1 MAPATQEET
10 YKFLSLFQKYKSI
23 YDEIKS
29 DDSSVDY
36 GFCSDDTNTLR
47 GDNREKCINY
57 KLLCTRVFKYMNKIK
72 DKHKKITP
80 ECDKHLYYWIQEEL
94 LPVQSNGCNAFSF
107 YKILLENYCKNGV
120 WEQCKSHISEMK
132 YEVFERH
139 NNLMHL
145 YDIFQNI
152 INPNDKEE
160 STKCNKAKESVKEY
174 DNYIKPCFGGVSS
187 NYCNELKN
195 FKEDYE
201 KVITEVPCDNV
212 KKILTSPE
220 GISKAFITTI
230 SVVSI
235 LIVSIILYFLYKFT
249 PFGSWLS
256 LRLNKKKK
264 RSLKIDN
271 KTNQYIHA
279 LKSSYRNPEN
289 ISYKVAYN
297 SAQYS

>member
-1 MAPATQEET
+1 
-10 YKFLSLFQKYKSI
+10 
-23 YDEIKS
+23 
-29 DDSSVDY
+29 
-36 GFCSDDTNTLR
+36 
-47 GDNREKCINY
+47 
-57 KLLCTRVFKYMNKIK
+57 MNKIK
-72 DKHKKITP
+72 AKHAKITP
-80 ECDKHLYYWIQEEL
+80 ECDKYLYYLIQGEL
-94 LPVQSNGCNAFSF
+94 LTVQSNGCNAFSF

-120 WEQCKSHISEMK
+120 WEQCTKYINEMK

-220 GISKAFITTI
+220 AISKAYITTI

-235 LIVSIILYFLYKFT
+235 LIVPIILYFLYKVN
-249 PFGSWLS
+249 
-256 LRLNKKKK
+256 NKSTSK
-264 RSLKIDN
+264 N
-271 KTNQYIHA
+271 KTNNTITNINVHMVYAIIKNYNLYI
-279 LKSSYRNPEN
+279 
-289 ISYKVAYN
+289 YN
-297 SAQYS
+297 FLS